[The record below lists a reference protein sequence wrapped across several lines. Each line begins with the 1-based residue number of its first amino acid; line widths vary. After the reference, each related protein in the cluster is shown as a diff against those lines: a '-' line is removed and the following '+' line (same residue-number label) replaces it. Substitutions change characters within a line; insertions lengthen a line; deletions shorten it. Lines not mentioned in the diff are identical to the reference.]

1 MKKMLKS
8 VSLLLCVVMLV
19 SMVFTG
25 CGNGDS
31 GDSGNGG
38 GDGEVYTL
46 NACNLVPEEDPIHMG
61 MAYLEQLL
69 EEKSEGRIQM
79 EIFGNKSVS
88 NSNDEEAQLVADGT
102 TIQFTTTPAYVLAAM
117 NQDLV
122 NFYVYDMPYLFEN
135 YEEMYYW
142 ADNSPEYAKMQEACI
157 NATGIKP
164 YGTTPI
170 GWCLVST
177 SKKPIENMSSFKGQ
191 KIRTSS
197 SDLTMTLINNI
208 GANATPVAWG
218 ETFTA
223 IQQGTVDGM
232 YTAST
237 LYASERYYEVV
248 KYCAALKATTIPHT
262 PIVNNAWYEALP
274 DDLKAIFDECI
285 KEYID
290 YFRGVNEEKDAEAC
304 QTMEE
309 NGCEVVEFT
318 EEQLQE
324 FKDAEASM
332 YETKADLIG
341 GKEFLT
347 AVQDFVAE
355 YRG

>member
-1 MKKMLKS
+1 MKKGMKKL
-8 VSLLLCVVMLV
+8 SLLLCVILIV
-19 SMVFTG
+19 SICFTG
-25 CGNGDS
+25 CGNNNGD
-31 GDSGNGG
+31 DAEAQ
-38 GDGEVYTL
+38 DVYTL
-46 NACNLVPEEDPIHMG
+46 NACNLVPETDPIHMG
-61 MAYLEQLL
+61 MAYLKDLL
-69 EEKSEGRIQM
+69 EEKTDGRIKV
-79 EIFGNKSVS
+79 EIYGNKSVS

-117 NQDLV
+117 NESLV
-122 NFYVYDMPYLFEN
+122 NFYVYDMPYLFDS
-135 YEEMYYW
+135 YEEMYNW
-142 ADNSPEYAKMQEACI
+142 ADTSEEYAKMQQDCI
-157 NATGIKP
+157 AATGIKP

-177 SKKPIENMSSFKGQ
+177 AKKPIEDINSFKGQ

-262 PIVNNAWYEALP
+262 PILNNAWYEKLP
-274 DDLKAIFDECI
+274 DDLKVIFDECMD
-285 KEYID
+285 EYIA
-290 YFRGVNEEKDAEAC
+290 YFRGVNEQKDAEAC
-304 QTMEE
+304 ATMEE
-309 NGCEVVEFT
+309 NGCKVVEFT
-318 EEQLQE
+318 DAQLQE

-332 YETKADLIG
+332 YETKAELIG
-341 GKEFLT
+341 GKDFLKS
-347 AVQDFVAE
+347 VQDFVAE
-355 YRG
+355 YKSTK

>member
-1 MKKMLKS
+1 MKKREKKI
-8 VSLLLCVVMLV
+8 SLILCIVMIFSFCLV
-19 SMVFTG
+19 G
-25 CGNGDS
+25 CGNNEDG
-31 GDSGNGG
+31 GNSNAGEN
-38 GDGEVYTL
+38 EVYTL

-61 MAYLEQLL
+61 MAYLEKIL
-69 EEKSEGRIQM
+69 EEKSDGRIQM
-79 EIFGNKSVS
+79 EIYGNKSVS

-117 NQDLV
+117 NESLV
-122 NFYVYDMPYLFEN
+122 NFYVYDMPYLFDS
-135 YEEMYYW
+135 YDEMYYW
-142 ADNSPEYAKMQEACI
+142 ADNSPEYTDMQEACI
-157 NATGIKP
+157 SATGIKP
-164 YGTTPI
+164 YGVTPI

-177 SKKPIENMSSFKGQ
+177 SKKPIEDISSFKGQ

-197 SDLTMTLINNI
+197 SDLTMTLINNL

-223 IQQGTVDGM
+223 IQQGTVNGM

-262 PIVNNAWYEALP
+262 PILNNAWYESLP
-274 DDLKAIFDECI
+274 DDLKEIFDECME
-285 KEYID
+285 EYTA
-290 YFRGVNEEKDAEAC
+290 YFRDVNEQKDAEAC
-304 QTMEE
+304 DTMEA
-309 NGCEVVEFT
+309 NGCKVVEFT

-324 FKDAEASM
+324 FKDVEAAM

-341 GKEFLT
+341 GKDFLQS
-347 AVQDFVAE
+347 VQDFVAE
-355 YRG
+355 YRNK